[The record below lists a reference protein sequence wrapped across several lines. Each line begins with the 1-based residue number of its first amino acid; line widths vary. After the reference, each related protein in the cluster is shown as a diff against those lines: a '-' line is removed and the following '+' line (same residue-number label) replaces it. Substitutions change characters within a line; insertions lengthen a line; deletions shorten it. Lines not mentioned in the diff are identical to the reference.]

1 MTNSLLI
8 TNPRSGSVDD
18 ALVAELETLLAEAG
32 QPIGRTL
39 ALGDAPLPDAARA
52 RAERLDLVIML
63 SGDGSISA
71 AADALAGWEGTL
83 LPLPGGTMNL
93 LCGALHGERTA
104 PDIVR
109 AWLAGA
115 GARLR
120 VPTIRA
126 GDITAYAGIVAGP
139 TALWG
144 DVRED
149 LRNRDLAALGAS
161 VPRALTATLDES
173 GVRLAGEEAQF
184 PAIYLEPSQAGIE
197 AWGIKAASA
206 ADLFRHGLAWLQG
219 DFRNGPAEHLGRRD
233 ALTLEAT
240 QHRLDMLVD
249 GEKRA
254 LHGPLHARLAPSPV
268 HFHSVQGA
276 VVWR

>member
-8 TNPRSGSVDD
+8 INPRSGSYDA
-18 ALVAELETLLAEAG
+18 ALVAEIEALFAEAG

-39 ALGDAPLPDAARA
+39 ALGDEDLPSAEAARA
-52 RAERLDLVIML
+52 EGLIIIL

-71 AADALAGWEGTL
+71 AADALAGWGGTL
-83 LPLPGGTMNL
+83 LILPGGTMNL
-93 LCGALHGERTA
+93 LCGALHGDLSA

-109 AWLAGA
+109 AWLAEDGK
-115 GARLR
+115 RLR
-120 VPTIRA
+120 VPMIRA

-149 LRNRDLAALGAS
+149 LRNLDFAALGAS
-161 VPRALTATLDES
+161 VPRALGATLDDS
-173 GVRLAGEEAQF
+173 GVRLAGHETPF

-197 AWGIKAASA
+197 AYGIQAASA
-206 ADLFRHGLAWLQG
+206 ADLFKHGLAWLQG
-219 DFRNGPAEHLGRRD
+219 DFRDGPSERLGCHEVLVL
-233 ALTLEAT
+233 AAT
-240 QHRLDMLVD
+240 HGRLDMLVD

-254 LHGPLHARLAPSPV
+254 LHGPLDARLERSGV
-268 HFHSVQGA
+268 HFYAAQGA